1 MKTLIMLMGLL
12 TAQNLFAGDI
22 DNSSK
27 SRSQLPQLINKLDLR
42 HLYSREVGNIYVK
55 FEVNKAGK
63 VKNPIILDT
72 FNTKHNSTV
81 LDAVNKLN
89 FSPALQNGIPVKV
102 KYFLPIRV
110 L

>member
-63 VKNPIILDT
+63 VKNPII

-110 L
+110 Q